1 MTPDTQTGQHPQNHQ
16 GAYEE
21 TPSARAF
28 ISINQ
33 KLSGNADKDSKL
45 STSSTPS
52 KKPQHSVAIVNYFDS
67 PPSEEG
73 GNINLPEPRVPISRA
88 RQLRKNPPSDAAPV
102 LALWSEA
109 TSISVLYGNRAVP
122 SQVWLDLTDAMTSV
136 ASTMTVSD
144 VSELLKLLATA
155 LHRCGRRLNP
165 NAISLAAL
173 AHGAR
178 AALKSREHTT
188 DELLEFQSAVAD
200 VLRVVALGGAAGTRS
215 VERREW
221 GQAMATK
228 LLPLL
233 AVGTA
238 AIYATYKT
246 VSSFF
251 IPSTEDELKST
262 TSLSSEQTVQNA
274 LFFAEAL
281 ATIAWCPTTIV
292 STEKLDQRQSGKISK
307 RKGATSSSSPSSS
320 STTNGLWKR
329 FFCFMPSVTNTVSP
343 INTTITTTAATTTTT
358 ATTTSALYPTMPSSP
373 DTLTTSIL
381 PSYSQLLS
389 KITSRSVAI
398 ATWLQQTVA
407 PIALDHMTLQELD
420 IFTASLVTAAGD
432 DGKIHNSNKIN
443 VNSYKY
449 DDSASESNGENDTS
463 SSSKNSDKKMLIRDI
478 FVRCA
483 GDAIEEAARRVIN
496 ASAGSYHSA
505 ASNSTNSSSS
515 SSSNG
520 GDSPPNT
527 PAHAVGN
534 GVVSSFAVSSSP
546 GGCSKSVEAVD
557 IDSARRMAATARRN
571 WEAAASV
578 HSPKAADVANFARVL
593 ENYVAAKEDEEDAAV
608 QAEIAAA
615 AAARLELSSN

>member
-1 MTPDTQTGQHPQNHQ
+1 
-16 GAYEE
+16 
-21 TPSARAF
+21 
-28 ISINQ
+28 
-33 KLSGNADKDSKL
+33 
-45 STSSTPS
+45 
-52 KKPQHSVAIVNYFDS
+52 
-67 PPSEEG
+67 
-73 GNINLPEPRVPISRA
+73 
-88 RQLRKNPPSDAAPV
+88 
-102 LALWSEA
+102 
-109 TSISVLYGNRAVP
+109 
-122 SQVWLDLTDAMTSV
+122 
-136 ASTMTVSD
+136 
-144 VSELLKLLATA
+144 
-155 LHRCGRRLNP
+155 
-165 NAISLAAL
+165 
-173 AHGAR
+173 
-178 AALKSREHTT
+178 
-188 DELLEFQSAVAD
+188 
-200 VLRVVALGGAAGTRS
+200 
-215 VERREW
+215 
-221 GQAMATK
+221 
-228 LLPLL
+228 
-233 AVGTA
+233 
-238 AIYATYKT
+238 
-246 VSSFF
+246 
-251 IPSTEDELKST
+251 
-262 TSLSSEQTVQNA
+262 
-274 LFFAEAL
+274 
-281 ATIAWCPTTIV
+281 
-292 STEKLDQRQSGKISK
+292 
-307 RKGATSSSSPSSS
+307 
-320 STTNGLWKR
+320 
-329 FFCFMPSVTNTVSP
+329 
-343 INTTITTTAATTTTT
+343 
-358 ATTTSALYPTMPSSP
+358 MPSSP

-432 DGKIHNSNKIN
+432 DGKIHSSNKIN